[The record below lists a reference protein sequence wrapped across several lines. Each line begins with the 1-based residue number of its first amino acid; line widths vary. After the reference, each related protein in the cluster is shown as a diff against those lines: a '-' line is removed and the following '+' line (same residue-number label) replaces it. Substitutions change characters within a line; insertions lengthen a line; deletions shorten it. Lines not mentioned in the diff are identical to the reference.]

1 LELPAEEKKF
11 IKRNMIQNQEL
22 EFSEF
27 LYDIKIYE
35 IQVIENWNIIS
46 YQIEI
51 FSMYDPNVIYIFNY
65 PFQIQD
71 QIQDPHTLIIDFINL
86 IEHPFKKPDSNEL
99 INKN

>member
-1 LELPAEEKKF
+1 
-11 IKRNMIQNQEL
+11 MIQNQEL

-51 FSMYDPNVIYIFNY
+51 FTMFDPNIIYIFNY
-65 PFQIQD
+65 PFQI
-71 QIQDPHTLIIDFINL
+71 
-86 IEHPFKKPDSNEL
+86 
-99 INKN
+99 